1 MTYIE
6 FFTEHV
12 NKLSQAY
19 IIVIFTNTLW
29 SLLLHFLFIWLWQFS
44 LQSHLLNILLF
55 IWMFFIY
62 AWNAQKHSKYFKIF
76 ISKISR
82 DDESTASAAV
92 CLVEGVVA
100 EPRLYNNVAVLE
112 LVSTG
117 RTLRKTC
124 QLIILLQAIKFQ

>member
-1 MTYIE
+1 MTDIE

-76 ISKISR
+76 RSKISR

-117 RTLRKTC
+117 RTLRKHINW
-124 QLIILLQAIKFQ
+124 LFSFKL